1 MCWSEEYW
9 EDVKA
14 ELGQL
19 AAESEAIGEDE
30 TLEQPASGPP
40 VDTPEK
46 GLTSDSAK
54 THEG

>member
-54 THEG
+54 THES